1 MKIKTEQV
9 GHLGNKQS
17 LSSLYIAMI
26 RNFEFHFI
34 LISFLS
40 TKMENFR
47 ASCRD
52 PTGRNPPNVSSS
64 GIFRYSL
71 FRLVAE
77 NRKEIKR

>member
-9 GHLGNKQS
+9 GHLGNKQN

-26 RNFEFHFI
+26 RNFEFQF
-34 LISFLS
+34 LIYFLS
-40 TKMENFR
+40 AKMENFR

-77 NRKEIKR
+77 KRKKIKR